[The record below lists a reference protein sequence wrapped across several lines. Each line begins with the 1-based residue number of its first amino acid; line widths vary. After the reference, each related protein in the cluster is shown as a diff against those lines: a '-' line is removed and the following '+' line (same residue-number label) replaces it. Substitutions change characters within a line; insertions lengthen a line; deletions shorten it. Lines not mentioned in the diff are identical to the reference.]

1 MAVKKLRLDGIGN
14 YAEDV
19 IEQSVDSAAANLF
32 QRLRDKSNVPIRE
45 GTMRTRWKIRKVSN
59 LESELVNN
67 LEYAEPVTFGTN
79 LPPTWKN
86 GYQLTTADGTPIP
99 KEWASIAIEKTK
111 RDILKELRSL

>member
-19 IEQSVDSAAANLF
+19 IEQVVDFGAVNLLGKLKG
-32 QRLRDKSNVPIRE
+32 QNVPIRE
-45 GTMRTRWKIRKVSN
+45 GIMRNTWKIRKVSN
-59 LESELVNN
+59 LESDLINN

-86 GYQLTTADGTPIP
+86 GYQLSKSDNTPVP
-99 KEWASIAIEKTK
+99 KDWANRLIEKTK
-111 RDILKELRSL
+111 RDILKEAGK

>member
-1 MAVKKLRLDGIGN
+1 MAVKKLRLDEIGN

-19 IEQSVDSAAANLF
+19 IEQAVDFAAANLF
-32 QRLRDKSNVPIRE
+32 QRLRDKSNVPIRD
-45 GTMRTRWKIRKVSN
+45 GIMRTRWKIRKVSN
-59 LESELVNN
+59 LESDLINN

-86 GYQLTTADGTPIP
+86 GYQLTTADKTPIP

-111 RDILKELRSL
+111 RDTMKELRSL

>member
-32 QRLRDKSNVPIRE
+32 QRLRDKTKVPFRE
-45 GTMRTRWKIRKVSN
+45 GIMRTRWKIRKVSN

-86 GYQLTTADGTPIP
+86 GYQLTNADNAPIP

>member
-1 MAVKKLRLDGIGN
+1 MAVKKLKLDGIGN
-14 YAEDV
+14 YAQDV
-19 IEQSVDSAAANLF
+19 VEEVVDFGAVNLHGKLKG
-32 QRLRDKSNVPIRE
+32 QNVPIRE
-45 GTMRTRWKIRKVSN
+45 GIMRNTWKIRKVSN
-59 LESELVNN
+59 LESDLINN

-86 GYQLTTADGTPIP
+86 GYQLSDADNNPIP

>member
-19 IEQSVDSAAANLF
+19 IEQVVDFGAVNLLGKLKG
-32 QRLRDKSNVPIRE
+32 QNVPIRE
-45 GTMRTRWKIRKVSN
+45 GIMRNTWKIRKVSN
-59 LESELVNN
+59 LESDLINN

-86 GYQLTTADGTPIP
+86 GYQLTNADNAPIP

-111 RDILKELRSL
+111 RDTMKELRSL

>member
-19 IEQSVDSAAANLF
+19 IEEVVDFGAANLLTKLKG
-32 QRLRDKSNVPIRE
+32 QNVPIRE
-45 GTMRTRWKIRKVSN
+45 GIMRNRWKIRKVSN
-59 LESELVNN
+59 LESDLINN

-86 GYQLTTADGTPIP
+86 GYQLTTAEGKVIP
-99 KEWASIAIEKTK
+99 KDWATRLIEQTE
-111 RDILKELRSL
+111 RNMMKELRSL

>member
-1 MAVKKLRLDGIGN
+1 MAVKKLKLDGIGN
-14 YAEDV
+14 YAQDV
-19 IEQSVDSAAANLF
+19 IEKSVDSAAANLF

-45 GTMRTRWKIRKVSN
+45 GTMRGRWRIRKVSN
-59 LESELVNN
+59 LESDLINN

-86 GYQLTTADGTPIP
+86 GYQLSDADNNPIP